1 MVVLANNKLLLRPK
15 FDDENIVGNIKKT
28 EKGFATPPVK

>member
-1 MVVLANNKLLLRPK
+1 MLANNKLLLRPK
-15 FDDENIVGNIKKT
+15 FDDENIVGTIKNI